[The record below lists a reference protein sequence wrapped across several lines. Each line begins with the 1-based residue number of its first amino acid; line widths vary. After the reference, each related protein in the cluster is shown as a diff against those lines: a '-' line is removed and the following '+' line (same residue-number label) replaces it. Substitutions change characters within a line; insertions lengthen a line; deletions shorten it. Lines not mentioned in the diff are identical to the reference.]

1 MKLKVAFQMD
11 PITNVDL
18 TADTTFRLAEEAQKR
33 GHKIFYYN
41 PENLIYDNGR
51 IIARGNE
58 IKINRKVE
66 PVVELESD
74 IILDLE
80 KDIDVVWLRQDPPFD
95 MLYITTTFLL
105 ERVRKNTLVINDP
118 YWVRNSPEKLMILDF
133 KDLMPPTIITRNL
146 KAIIEFRSEHK
157 DIILKP
163 LYGNGGSGVFRLKP
177 GDKNLNVFFETFT
190 QNSREPIIA
199 QKFLP
204 DVTQGDKRIILIDGE
219 PIGAINRIPPQ
230 DDIRSN
236 MHVGGKPNKTTL
248 TKRDIEIC
256 QNLRSTLKHKNL
268 FFVGIDVIGDYLTE
282 INVTSP
288 TGLPQFKDLTG
299 KNLAKDFWDGLGLK

>member
-66 PVVELESD
+66 PAVELESD

-105 ERVRKNTLVINDP
+105 ERVRESTLVINDP

-133 KDLMPPTIITRNL
+133 KSMMPPTIITRNL

-163 LYGNGGSGVFRLKP
+163 LYGNGGSGVFRLTP

-219 PIGAINRIPPQ
+219 PIGAINRIPV
-230 DDIRSN
+230 SYT
-236 MHVGGKPNKTTL
+236 H
-248 TKRDIEIC
+248 
-256 QNLRSTLKHKNL
+256 LRAHET
-268 FFVGIDVIGDYLTE
+268 
-282 INVTSP
+282 
-288 TGLPQFKDLTG
+288 
-299 KNLAKDFWDGLGLK
+299 

>member
-66 PVVELESD
+66 PAVELESD

-105 ERVRKNTLVINDP
+105 ERVRDNTLVINDP

-133 KDLMPPTIITRNL
+133 KSLMPPTIITRNHN
-146 KAIIEFRSEHK
+146 AIVEFRREHR

-163 LYGNGGSGVFRLKP
+163 LYGNGGSGVFRLTP

-219 PIGAINRIPPQ
+219 PVGAINRIPPQ

-236 MHVGGKPNKTTL
+236 MHVGGKA
-248 TKRDIEIC
+248 TKHTILIV
-256 QNLRSTLKHKNL
+256 
-268 FFVGIDVIGDYLTE
+268 F
-282 INVTSP
+282 
-288 TGLPQFKDLTG
+288 
-299 KNLAKDFWDGLGLK
+299 